1 MQPPERR
8 SLHGV
13 CLWLLL
19 ALSGGTDV
27 ENVCEKGFYQED
39 PIVFGC
45 QGGKGRQSM
54 ILTSRAAA
62 QGQFSWEVPKDTADL
77 SVEVL
82 FEPLKSLHGSA
93 KLSAKCADT
102 GEVILGETQSLLNES
117 AKLVT
122 AHGAQWSW
130 SGNAT
135 HRSGSFSLW
144 LRVHGPLHCDL
155 GFRVENDLESNLAA
169 DVRYSW
175 SHIKPC
181 PKQLKGCEECPKD
194 KCHPDDVAVCDGSRY
209 WECLP
214 KEALLKRT
222 STTEGETTHSTTT
235 STTPQPSLDELMED
249 PHFQQLLQQEEE
261 LHQPEMATG
270 PLPTSHPAVTLRKGW
285 KLQPSRSP
293 VVAPMG
299 QDGVHWQTW
308 GIGFIACVLLLASCV
323 CCCSAEPSQQVRG
336 QVGTAIQGQRTPYY
350 PIEADPGV

>member
-209 WECLP
+209 WECQP
-214 KEALLKRT
+214 HGDGGGTCHVCEANSGVALKRLRSMT
-222 STTEGETTHSTTT
+222 
-235 STTPQPSLDELMED
+235 MM
-249 PHFQQLLQQEEE
+249 QLSQF
-261 LHQPEMATG
+261 
-270 PLPTSHPAVTLRKGW
+270 
-285 KLQPSRSP
+285 
-293 VVAPMG
+293 VVM
-299 QDGVHWQTW
+299 
-308 GIGFIACVLLLASCV
+308 FCLADMIHMINLGCR
-323 CCCSAEPSQQVRG
+323 AG
-336 QVGTAIQGQRTPYY
+336 GGL
-350 PIEADPGV
+350 